1 MNKTNSLLLAGVL
14 SATLMTS
21 VNVNA
26 AETAAP
32 AAAPASPHTLT
43 ANVGLF
49 SDYIFRGISYAR
61 GRGSV
66 QGGFDY
72 SHANGLYAGVW
83 SSNVSSD
90 VNAIQGNTMEID
102 LYGGYVHTFN
112 PDLSINVGVLQ
123 FYYPTTKRDPNL
135 FAGSSNTTELN
146 AAVTYKY
153 FTLKHSYVASKFFGY
168 YDSEGSGYTEFN
180 VNYPV
185 PQVAGLNFTAHVGH
199 QYVAGKGAFD
209 VAWQGNPAVTSNSI
223 YNYTDWQIG
232 VNKDFS
238 VGQSAGWNAGLSYI
252 DTNATAFKN
261 GFQLWSY
268 INENYNS
275 GESKVLAYL
284 KRTF

>member
-43 ANVGLF
+43 ANVGF
-49 SDYIFRGISYAR
+49 FTDYIFRGISYAR
-61 GRGSV
+61 ERGAV

-83 SSNVSSD
+83 GSNVSSD
-90 VNAIQGNTMEID
+90 VLAIQGNTMEID
-102 LYGGYVHTFN
+102 LYGGYVHQIN

-123 FYYPTTKRDPNL
+123 FYYPTNKRDPVL
-135 FAGSSNTTELN
+135 FAGNSNTTELN

-153 FTLKHSYVASKFFGY
+153 FTLKHSYVASKFFGFA
-168 YDSEGSGYTEFN
+168 DTQGSGYTEFN
-180 VNYPV
+180 ANYPV
-185 PQVAGLNFTAHVGH
+185 SQVAGLNLTAHVGH
-199 QYVAGKGAFD
+199 QFLAGSGVLGA
-209 VAWQGNPAVTSNSI
+209 GLSNSV
-223 YNYTDWQIG
+223 YDYTDWQVG

-238 VGQSAGWNAGLSYI
+238 VASSAGWNAGLSYI
-252 DTNATAFKN
+252 DTNADSSLWVYSDGFK
-261 GFQLWSY
+261 
-268 INENYNS
+268 S
-275 GESKVLAYL
+275 GESKVLGYI

>member
-43 ANVGLF
+43 ANIGF
-49 SDYIFRGISYAR
+49 FTDYIFRGISYAR
-61 GRGSV
+61 ERGSV

-72 SHANGLYAGVW
+72 SHASGLYAGVW
-83 SSNVSSD
+83 GTNVSSD
-90 VNAIQGNTMEID
+90 IYAINGNTFEVD
-102 LYGGYVHTFN
+102 LYGGYVHTIN

-123 FYYPTTKRDPNL
+123 FYYPQNKKDGGL
-135 FAGSSNTTELN
+135 ASSNTTELN
-146 AAVTYKY
+146 AAVTYKF
-153 FTLKHSYVASKFFGY
+153 FTLKHSYVASKFFGFA
-168 YDSEGSGYTEFN
+168 DSQGSGYTEFN

-185 PQVAGLNFTAHVGH
+185 SQVAGLNLTAHVGR
-199 QYVAGKGAFD
+199 QFVAGSGVIAG
-209 VAWQGNPAVTSNSI
+209 QSNSI
-223 YNYTDWQIG
+223 YDYTDWQVG

-238 VGQSAGWNAGLSYI
+238 VASSAGWNAGLSYI
-252 DTNATAFKN
+252 DTNADSSLWVYSDGFK
-261 GFQLWSY
+261 
-268 INENYNS
+268 S
-275 GESKVLAYL
+275 GESKVLGYI

>member
-43 ANVGLF
+43 ANVGF
-49 SDYIFRGISYAR
+49 FTDYIFRGISYAR
-61 GRGSV
+61 ERGSI

-72 SHANGLYAGVW
+72 SNANGLYAGVW
-83 SSNVSSD
+83 GSNVNPD
-90 VNAIQGNTMEID
+90 PYAIQGNSMEID
-102 LYGGYVHTFN
+102 LYGGYVHTIN

-123 FYYPTTKRDPNL
+123 FYYPNNKKDPAV

-153 FTLKHSYVASKFFGY
+153 FTLKHSYVASKFFGFR
-168 YDSEGSGYTEFN
+168 DSQGSGYTEFN

-185 PQVAGLNFTAHVGH
+185 SQIAGLNLTAHVGR
-199 QYVAGKGAFD
+199 QFVAGTGQFD
-209 VAWQGNPAVTSNSI
+209 GIANLASTSNSV
-223 YNYTDWQIG
+223 YDYTDWQIG
-232 VNKDFS
+232 FNKDFS
-238 VGQSAGWNAGLSYI
+238 VGASAGWNAGLSYI
-252 DTNATAFKN
+252 DTNAKASSWYYAD
-261 GFQLWSY
+261 GFLP
-268 INENYNS
+268 
-275 GESKVLAYL
+275 GESKVLGFI